1 MQQEL
6 GLCGLTNLGNTCFLN
21 SCLQVLQ
28 HTDELSKIIENKIK
42 QGVNSSDDSNLMKE
56 WYDLYKLMWSAN
68 GIVTPNKFVH
78 NVQQTA
84 FKKGKDIFTGWA
96 QNDLSEFLLFLIDC
110 FHTSLSRK
118 VSFQIKGNSENDTD
132 EIALQT
138 YRFLQSVYEKEY
150 SEILDLFY
158 GVYLTTIY
166 PNSSDS
172 KSSMKDAASMKPLSM
187 KDAASMKPLS
197 MKDAASMKPLSIK
210 PEHFFILDLQIFHM
224 QEPCQTL
231 YQCFNLFVTKEEMT
245 GENAWYNE
253 KTGRKQDIFKTM
265 TFWSLP
271 KILVIILKRFSPDGS
286 RKLQNLIDFPLTG
299 LDLSKYVR
307 GYNSA
312 SYQYDLF
319 GVCNHMGGVNGGHY
333 TSFVKNKKGQWI
345 HYNDTNVERIDSSQI
360 VSPKAYCLFYRKK

>member
-1 MQQEL
+1 M
-6 GLCGLTNLGNTCFLN
+6 
-21 SCLQVLQ
+21 
-28 HTDELSKIIENKIK
+28 
-42 QGVNSSDDSNLMKE
+42 
-56 WYDLYKLMWSAN
+56 Y
-68 GIVTPNKFVH
+68 

-118 VSFQIKGNSENDTD
+118 VSFQIKGTSQNNTD
-132 EIALQT
+132 EIAIQS

-150 SEILDLFY
+150 SEILDVFY

-166 PNSSDS
+166 PSYSDS
-172 KSSMKDAASMKPLSM
+172 KSSIKDS
-187 KDAASMKPLS
+187 
-197 MKDAASMKPLSIK
+197 ASMKPLSIK
-210 PEHFFILDLQIFHM
+210 DTASMKPLSIRPEHFFILDLQIFNM
-224 QEPCQTL
+224 QNELQRPCQNI
-231 YQCFNLFVTKEEMT
+231 YECFDLFTAKEEMT
-245 GENAWYNE
+245 GENAWYND
-253 KTGRKQDIFKTM
+253 KTGKKQDIFKTM

-286 RKLQNLIDFPLTG
+286 RKLQNHIDFPLSG

-307 GYNSA
+307 GYNPQ

-333 TSFVKNKKGQWI
+333 TSYVKNRVGQWI

>member
-1 MQQEL
+1 MQKDL
-6 GLCGLTNLGNTCFLN
+6 GYCGLANLGNTCFLN
-21 SCLQVLQ
+21 ACLQVLQ

-42 QGVNSSDDSNLMKE
+42 QGIKSDDDSILMKE
-56 WYDLYKLMWSAN
+56 WYDLSKLMWSAN

-118 VSFQIKGNSENDTD
+118 VSFQIKGTSENDTD
-132 EIALQT
+132 EIALQS

-166 PNSSDS
+166 PNSN
-172 KSSMKDAASMKPLSM
+172 SSI
-187 KDAASMKPLS
+187 
-197 MKDAASMKPLSIK
+197 KPLSIK
-210 PEHFFILDLQIFHM
+210 PEHFFILDLQIFNM
-224 QEPCQTL
+224 QKPCQTL
-231 YQCFNLFVTKEEMT
+231 YECFELFVTKEEMT

-253 KTGRKQDIFKTM
+253 KTGQKQDIFKTM

-286 RKLQNLIDFPLTG
+286 RKLQTLIDFPLTG
-299 LDLSKYVR
+299 LDLSKYIR
-307 GYNSA
+307 GYHPA

-333 TSFVKNKKGQWI
+333 TSYVKNRVGQWI
-345 HYNDTNVERIDSSQI
+345 HYNDTNVDRNDSSQI

>member
-1 MQQEL
+1 MQQDL
-6 GLCGLTNLGNTCFLN
+6 GLCGLANLGNTCFLN

-28 HTDELSKIIENKIK
+28 HINELSEIIDKKIK
-42 QGVNSSDDSNLMKE
+42 QGVKPSDDSNLMKE
-56 WYDLYKLMWSAN
+56 WYDLNRLMWSAN
-68 GIVTPNKFVH
+68 GVVSPNKFVY

-110 FHTSLSRK
+110 FHISLSRK
-118 VSFQIKGNSENDTD
+118 VSFQIKGTSQNDTD
-132 EIALQT
+132 EIAIQT

-166 PNSSDS
+166 PISSNTNSSMSSIKDS
-172 KSSMKDAASMKPLSM
+172 V
-187 KDAASMKPLS
+187 
-197 MKDAASMKPLSIK
+197 SMKPLSIK
-210 PEHFFILDLQIFHM
+210 PEHFFILDLQILNI
-224 QEPCQTL
+224 QNGEVQRPCQTL
-231 YQCFNLFVTKEEMT
+231 YECFDLFVIKEEMT
-245 GENAWYNE
+245 GENAWYND
-253 KTGRKQDIFKTM
+253 KTGKKQDIFKTI

-271 KILVIILKRFSPDGS
+271 KILVVILKRFSPDGS
-286 RKLQNLIDFPLTG
+286 RKLQNLIDFPLTD
-299 LDLSKYVR
+299 LNLSKYVR
-307 GYNSA
+307 GYNPA

-333 TSFVKNKKGQWI
+333 TSFVKNKKGQWL